1 MEAENKTTLTA
12 EQARAIAEARKK
24 NLDEIMFSVSAMAE
38 SGQRYAMFRL
48 NDIME
53 PETIKEQLVEL
64 GYNINV
70 DDIFFEITW

>member
-1 MEAENKTTLTA
+1 MDTKNKITLTA
-12 EQARAIAEARKK
+12 EQARAIAEARKR
-24 NLDEIMFSVSAMAE
+24 NLEEIMFSVYSMAE
-38 SGQRYAMFRL
+38 TGHRYAMFRM

-70 DDIFFEITW
+70 GDIYFEITW

>member
-1 MEAENKTTLTA
+1 
-12 EQARAIAEARKK
+12 
-24 NLDEIMFSVSAMAE
+24 MAE